1 MLIQKLIQQ
10 GTALTECSDYNK
22 AKEEFFSWSQ
32 EVRRTAAFCRLS
44 EETQEILNVKLHF
57 HENEYSTEDSM
68 VSLRRAVEET
78 NHILEMIDATEND
91 DFSEGTELLILE
103 KILSNFYMHIKAMY
117 RMDVHGSGTIKK
129 ADLDKI
135 IIGNEYDVQ
144 RILYSL
150 IVPVFPEAR
159 TEVNADNGY
168 GGVRTDIY
176 LGHNNIAIEIKCTR
190 KHMTEK
196 DLTEQLGAD
205 DFHYPVNTLFMFIYD
220 QGNIIKNVPAF
231 EKAFRREPGNGIKRI
246 RVIIIQPVNL

>member
-91 DFSEGTELLILE
+91 EFSEGTELLILE

-144 RILYSL
+144 RILY
-150 IVPVFPEAR
+150 
-159 TEVNADNGY
+159 
-168 GGVRTDIY
+168 
-176 LGHNNIAIEIKCTR
+176 
-190 KHMTEK
+190 
-196 DLTEQLGAD
+196 
-205 DFHYPVNTLFMFIYD
+205 
-220 QGNIIKNVPAF
+220 
-231 EKAFRREPGNGIKRI
+231 FRGQRAK
-246 RVIIIQPVNL
+246 